1 MRRAVI
7 ATGPASALPSPSPFS
22 AESSSYS
29 SSAMLGSRH
38 PVLALAR
45 AVPAGTQLAPGD
57 FTTVG
62 VASNPGLTP
71 IPAGDLATVVQR
83 RAAVALEAGTLLTPG
98 DLTTAPAVASGSTT
112 IGLELK
118 PGQAPGDL
126 APGEDV
132 MVVATTTSSGP
143 GTSSSSPTV
152 LVQSAR
158 VLAVTAASTTSS
170 GDLGLTVVVPASDA
184 PAVLNASSAGTIAV
198 AALGP
203 LGGS

>member
-1 MRRAVI
+1 
-7 ATGPASALPSPSPFS
+7 
-22 AESSSYS
+22 
-29 SSAMLGSRH
+29 
-38 PVLALAR
+38 
-45 AVPAGTQLAPGD
+45 
-57 FTTVG
+57 
-62 VASNPGLTP
+62 
-71 IPAGDLATVVQR
+71 
-83 RAAVALEAGTLLTPG
+83 
-98 DLTTAPAVASGSTT
+98 
-112 IGLELK
+112 
-118 PGQAPGDL
+118 
-126 APGEDV
+126 